1 MVRAASIRLSF
12 PQSPTHIARVPLKSD
27 PKTWTDPR
35 HVRGLYGEQV
45 AIRYL
50 SFAGWAITDHRFRM
64 GRLEI
69 DVVARRKRTVAFVE
83 VKTRWGSAFGRP
95 IEAVTWSKRRDIA
108 RVAQA
113 WIDRHG
119 REDYTYRFDVI
130 GVTLSGTGPHRIR
143 HVEDA
148 FRVGWR

>member
-1 MVRAASIRLSF
+1 M
-12 PQSPTHIARVPLKSD
+12 PLKSD
-27 PKTWTDPR
+27 PSTWTDPR

-50 SFAGWAITDHRFRM
+50 TFAGWTVTDHRFRM
-64 GRLEI
+64 GRLEL
-69 DVVARRKRTVAFVE
+69 DLVARKERTVAFVE
-83 VKTRWGSAFGRP
+83 VKTRRGSAFGRP

-113 WIDRHG
+113 WIDRRG
-119 REDYTYRFDVI
+119 RPEYTYRFDVI
-130 GVTLSGTGPHRIR
+130 GVTLSSAGPHRVQ

>member
-1 MVRAASIRLSF
+1 M
-12 PQSPTHIARVPLKSD
+12 
-27 PKTWTDPR
+27 
-35 HVRGLYGEQV
+35 

-50 SFAGWAITDHRFRM
+50 TFAGWSVTDHRFRM
-64 GRLEI
+64 GRLEL
-69 DVVARRKRTVAFVE
+69 DLVARRERTVAFVE
-83 VKTRWGSAFGRP
+83 VKTRRDLAFGRP

-119 REDYTYRFDVI
+119 RPEYTYRFDVI
-130 GVTLSGTGPHRIR
+130 GVMLSNTGPHRVQ